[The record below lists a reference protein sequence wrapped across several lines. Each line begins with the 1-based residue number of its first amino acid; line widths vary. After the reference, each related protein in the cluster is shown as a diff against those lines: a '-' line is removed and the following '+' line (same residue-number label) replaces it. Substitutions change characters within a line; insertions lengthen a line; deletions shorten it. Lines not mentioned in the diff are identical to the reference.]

1 MLNENF
7 VGPQFDS
14 GRLHHKNIWGRKV
27 FDNETSKDAENPTML
42 KSYDHFDQRSKL
54 KSTANA
60 NDYSPAQVALAA

>member
-1 MLNENF
+1 MKILLDPSSILG
-7 VGPQFDS
+7 VS
-14 GRLHHKNIWGRKV
+14 TINIRGRKV
-27 FDNETSKDAENPTML
+27 FDNETSKDTENPTML